1 MTKPARSA
9 ASLSTPEAV
18 RRKALALLER
28 RDYGTAELTEK
39 LVEKGA
45 ERADAE
51 DAAARMVEYGFIND
65 ENYAAMVAR
74 HYAAKGYGA
83 ARIREE
89 LRRRRL
95 GRELWDAALDAVPDN
110 SDAAYRLFAA
120 KMRGASGPDA
130 ARKASAALIR
140 RGFGWDEVRAAMERY
155 LAETE
160 NNE

>member
-1 MTKPARSA
+1 MTKPAGSA
-9 ASLSTPEAV
+9 APLSTPEAV

-51 DAAARMVEYGFIND
+51 AAAARMVEYGFIND

-120 KMRGASGPDA
+120 KMRGPSGPHP
-130 ARKASAALIR
+130 ARKAGAALIR
-140 RGFGWDEVRAAMERY
+140 RGFGRDEVRAAMERY